1 MATPEQ
7 LPLELGAT
15 PAPTFDN
22 FVATGNEEAVLRL
35 RGLIPQV
42 VDGTAV
48 DRLVYLWGESGSGR
62 SHLLQAISAQTE
74 AGGFE
79 ARTLE
84 PDAPP
89 EAFEF
94 DPAVTVW
101 TIDDAE
107 RLDEWAQIAVFNLV
121 NEVRAHPH
129 AALIAAGAAAPMSMP
144 LREDLRTRLGWGLV
158 YWLRPLSDA
167 DKVEAQR
174 QAARERG
181 MQLSADVPQWLVTH
195 SYRDMPSLMALL
207 DALDTY
213 SLARK
218 RAVTLP
224 LLRDMLALMK

>member
-1 MATPEQ
+1 MAQPEQ
-7 LPLELGAT
+7 LPLELGAP

-22 FVATGNEEAVLRL
+22 FVAAGNEEALLRL
-35 RGLIPQV
+35 RALVPQV
-42 VDGTAV
+42 VDGTAT
-48 DRLVYLWGESGSGR
+48 DRLVYLWGEEGSGR
-62 SHLLQAISAQTE
+62 SHLLQAICAQAE
-74 AGGFE
+74 AGGYE
-79 ARTLE
+79 VRTLE
-84 PDAPP
+84 PDAPA
-89 EAFEF
+89 EAYDF
-94 DPAVTVW
+94 DPKVTVW

-107 RLDEWAQIAVFNLV
+107 HLDEWAQIAVFNLV
-121 NEVRAHPH
+121 NEVRAQPH
-129 AALIAAGAAAPMSMP
+129 AAIAIAGAAAPMSMP

-167 DKVEAQR
+167 DKVEALR

-224 LLRDMLALMK
+224 LVRDMLALMK

>member
-1 MATPEQ
+1 MAQPEQ
-7 LPLELGAT
+7 LPLELGAP

-22 FVATGNEEAVLRL
+22 FVAAGNEEALLRL
-35 RGLIPQV
+35 RALVPQV
-42 VDGTAV
+42 VDGTAT
-48 DRLVYLWGESGSGR
+48 DRLVYLWGEEGSGR
-62 SHLLQAISAQTE
+62 SHLLQAICAQAE
-74 AGGFE
+74 AGGYE
-79 ARTLE
+79 VRTLE
-84 PDAPP
+84 PDAPA
-89 EAFEF
+89 EAYDF
-94 DPAVTVW
+94 DPDVTVW

-107 RLDEWAQIAVFNLV
+107 HLDEWAQIAVFNLV

-129 AALIAAGAAAPMSMP
+129 AAIAIAGAAAPMSMP

-167 DKVEAQR
+167 DKVEALR
-174 QAARERG
+174 HAARERG

-224 LLRDMLALMK
+224 LVRDMLALMK

>member
-35 RGLIPQV
+35 RALIPQV
-42 VDGTAV
+42 VDGTAT
-48 DRLVYLWGESGSGR
+48 DRLVYLWGEEGSGR
-62 SHLLQAISAQTE
+62 SHLLQAICAQTE
-74 AGGFE
+74 AGGYE
-79 ARTLE
+79 VRTLE

-94 DPAVTVW
+94 DPTITVW

-129 AALIAAGAAAPMSMP
+129 AAIAISGAAAPMAMP

-167 DKVEAQR
+167 DRWKRCVRPLAN
-174 QAARERG
+174 AACSFRPMCRSG
-181 MQLSADVPQWLVTH
+181 S
-195 SYRDMPSLMALL
+195 
-207 DALDTY
+207 
-213 SLARK
+213 
-218 RAVTLP
+218 
-224 LLRDMLALMK
+224 